1 VPEQVLG
8 RRRGSLTL
16 ATIGSAAL
24 LLVLALALYATGAS
38 VVAGLNRDRRLMRSA
53 ANAVM
58 GAFAATLLAVL
69 ALLVSLVRH
78 DFSIAVVA
86 QHTSRELPTPYLLT
100 ALWASQPGS
109 LLLWLT
115 VLTGASSLVMY
126 QNRRRNRELM
136 PWVTAVLGG
145 TMVFFATMA
154 ALVSSP
160 FERVAGAIP
169 ADGTGLDPSLQNP
182 YMIAHPPALY
192 LGYVSFAVPFAFAMA
207 ALITGRADARWMASV
222 RRWTLFAW
230 ASLGV
235 GMLLGAHWAYV
246 EIGWGG
252 YWAWDPVENAALM
265 PWLAG
270 TAYLH
275 SVMVQEKKGMLKVW
289 NVVLVSGTFA
299 LSILGTFLTRSGVVN
314 SIHSF
319 VQSPVGPA
327 LLGFLALVLAFSTA
341 MLVWRLPLLRSE
353 HRLESLV
360 SREASFLFNNLLLL
374 AFAFAILWGVIFP
387 VLSESVRGI
396 RSTVSV
402 PYYNFFLVAFGLP
415 LLALTGIGPLIAW
428 RRATPGSLWRMFRW
442 PVVSALAGATLL
454 GLLGLGSSP
463 AGLTAFS
470 LCIFV
475 TVTIGLE
482 FARGTAAR
490 RAIAGGSWP
499 RALVDLVSR
508 NRRRYGGYVVHL
520 AVVLLVVGIAASG
533 AYGSVSEA
541 TLKRGQSM
549 EIGGYTL
556 TYQGLTQSRQANS
569 TETAA
574 RLAVSRDGS
583 ALGTLSPGQRSY
595 PIEDRV
601 TNEVDIH
608 TSFTRGD
615 DLYAILQ
622 GVSRDSVTIKA
633 LVNPMVSLIW
643 LAGIVFLL
651 GAAITIWPDPREA
664 RQLARRY
671 ATALAKEA

>member
-16 ATIGSAAL
+16 ATVGSAAL

-38 VVAGLNRDRRLMRSA
+38 IAAGRTRDRRLMRSA
-53 ANAVM
+53 SNAVM
-58 GAFAATLLAVL
+58 GAFAATLLAAI
-69 ALLVSLVRH
+69 ALLVALVRH

-109 LLLWLT
+109 LLLWLL
-115 VLTGASSLVMY
+115 VLTGAASLVMR
-126 QNRRRNRELM
+126 QNRHRNRELM
-136 PWVTAVLGG
+136 PWVTAVLGAI
-145 TMVFFATMA
+145 MVFFATMA

-160 FERVAGAIP
+160 FERVAGAVP
-169 ADGTGLDPSLQNP
+169 VDGTGLDPSLQNP

-207 ALITGRADARWMASV
+207 ALITGRTDARWMASV

-230 ASLGV
+230 AALGV

-275 SVMVQEKKGMLKVW
+275 SVIVQEKKGMLKVW

-327 LLGFLALVLAFSTA
+327 LLGFLAVVLAFATA

-360 SREASFLFNNLLLL
+360 SREATFLFNNLLLL

-415 LLALTGIGPLIAW
+415 LLALTGIGPVIAW

-442 PVVSALAGATLL
+442 PVVSALSGAALL

-475 TVTIGLE
+475 TVTVGLE
-482 FARGTAAR
+482 FARGASAR

-499 RALVDLVSR
+499 RALVDMVSR
-508 NRRRYGGYVVHL
+508 NRRRYGGYIVHL

-533 AYGSVSEA
+533 AYGSVTEA
-541 TLKRGQSM
+541 TLHRGDSM
-549 EIGGYTL
+549 RIAGYTL
-556 TYQGLTQSRQANS
+556 TYRGLNQSRQANS
-569 TETAA
+569 SEIAA
-574 RLAVSRDGS
+574 VLDVSRGGS
-583 ALGTLSPGQRSY
+583 RLGTLSPGRRSY
-595 PIEDRV
+595 PIENRV
-601 TNEVDIH
+601 TNEVDIR

-622 GVSRDSVTIKA
+622 GVGSGTVTIKA
-633 LVNPMVSLIW
+633 LVNPMVSVIW
-643 LAGIVFLL
+643 LAGLVFLL

-671 ATALAKEA
+671 ASALAKEA

>member
-1 VPEQVLG
+1 MPEQVLG

-16 ATIGSAAL
+16 ATVGSAAL
-24 LLVLALALYATGAS
+24 LLVMALAVYATGAS
-38 VVAGLNRDRRLMRSA
+38 IAAGLNRDRRLMRSA
-53 ANAVM
+53 SNAVF
-58 GAFAATLLAVL
+58 GAFAGTVVAAL
-69 ALLVSLVRH
+69 ALLVALVRH

-109 LLLWLT
+109 LLLWLL
-115 VLTGASSLVMY
+115 VLTGAASLVMR

-136 PWVTAVLGG
+136 PWVTAVLGA

-154 ALVSSP
+154 AIVSSP
-160 FERVAGAIP
+160 FEHVAGVVP

-207 ALITGRADARWMASV
+207 ALITGRNDARWMASV

-230 ASLGV
+230 ASLAV

-275 SVMVQEKKGMLKVW
+275 SVIVQEKKGMLKVW
-289 NVVLVSGTFA
+289 NVVLVSGTFS

-327 LLGFLALVLAFSTA
+327 LLGFLAVVLAFSTA
-341 MLVWRLPLLRSE
+341 MLLWRLPMLRSE

-360 SREASFLFNNLLLL
+360 SREATFLFNNLLLL

-415 LLALTGIGPLIAW
+415 LLALTGIGPMIAW

-442 PVVSALAGATLL
+442 PVISALSGAAVL

-463 AGLTAFS
+463 VGLTAFS

-482 FARGTAAR
+482 FARGASAR

-533 AYGSVSEA
+533 AYGSINEA
-541 TLKRGQSM
+541 TLQRGQSM
-549 EIGGYTL
+549 KVGGYTL
-556 TYQGLTQSRQANS
+556 TYQGLSQSRQANS
-569 TETAA
+569 SQIAA
-574 RLAVSRDGS
+574 VLAVSRGGS
-583 ALGTLSPGQRSY
+583 ALGTLRPGQRSY

-601 TNEVDIH
+601 TNEVDIR

-622 GVSRDSVTIKA
+622 GVTANSVTIKA
-633 LVNPMVSLIW
+633 LVNPMVSVIW

>member
-1 VPEQVLG
+1 
-8 RRRGSLTL
+8 
-16 ATIGSAAL
+16 
-24 LLVLALALYATGAS
+24 
-38 VVAGLNRDRRLMRSA
+38 
-53 ANAVM
+53 
-58 GAFAATLLAVL
+58 
-69 ALLVSLVRH
+69 
-78 DFSIAVVA
+78 
-86 QHTSRELPTPYLLT
+86 
-100 ALWASQPGS
+100 
-109 LLLWLT
+109 
-115 VLTGASSLVMY
+115 
-126 QNRRRNRELM
+126 
-136 PWVTAVLGG
+136 
-145 TMVFFATMA
+145 
-154 ALVSSP
+154 
-160 FERVAGAIP
+160 
-169 ADGTGLDPSLQNP
+169 
-182 YMIAHPPALY
+182 
-192 LGYVSFAVPFAFAMA
+192 
-207 ALITGRADARWMASV
+207 
-222 RRWTLFAW
+222 
-230 ASLGV
+230 
-235 GMLLGAHWAYV
+235 
-246 EIGWGG
+246 
-252 YWAWDPVENAALM
+252 
-265 PWLAG
+265 
-270 TAYLH
+270 
-275 SVMVQEKKGMLKVW
+275 
-289 NVVLVSGTFA
+289 SGTFA

-327 LLGFLALVLAFSTA
+327 LLGFLAVVLAFSTA

-402 PYYNFFLVAFGLP
+402 PYYNFFLVAVGLP

-442 PVVSALAGATLL
+442 PVVSALAGAALL

-475 TVTIGLE
+475 SVTIGLE
-482 FARGTAAR
+482 FARGAAAR

-533 AYGSVSEA
+533 AYGSVNEA

-583 ALGTLSPGQRSY
+583 SLGTLSPGQRSY

>member
-442 PVVSALAGATLL
+442 PVVSALAGAALL